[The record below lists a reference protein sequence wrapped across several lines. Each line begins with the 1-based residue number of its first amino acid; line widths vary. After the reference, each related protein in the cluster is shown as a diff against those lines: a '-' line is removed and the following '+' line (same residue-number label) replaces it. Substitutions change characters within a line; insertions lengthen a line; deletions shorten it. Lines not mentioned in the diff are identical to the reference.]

1 MTQLCN
7 QSKNKKVVNDENTQ
21 KNILFLA
28 IYQPLYKIWLLTLNS
43 FLGNAGLHHL
53 ASLLIPTAHGL
64 CTIKEGPLM
73 SFELWFLP
81 TSGPVRWMSFAQSI

>member
-28 IYQPLYKIWLLTLNS
+28 IYQPLY
-43 FLGNAGLHHL
+43 
-53 ASLLIPTAHGL
+53 TAA
-64 CTIKEGPLM
+64 
-73 SFELWFLP
+73 
-81 TSGPVRWMSFAQSI
+81 VVAQQ